1 MSDINIS
8 NKLVDKLTE
17 TLNKSFKNTNIFEK
31 IKKIES
37 VVIGIGLC
45 MSFISIVTIHNFY
58 SINNIKHKI
67 NNKSNNE
74 SNNQSNN
81 KSKEFSIISDE
92 YNGVKEFAETIFKYF

>member
-37 VVIGIGLC
+37 VVIGIG
-45 MSFISIVTIHNFY
+45 
-58 SINNIKHKI
+58 
-67 NNKSNNE
+67 
-74 SNNQSNN
+74 
-81 KSKEFSIISDE
+81 
-92 YNGVKEFAETIFKYF
+92 

>member
-74 SNNQSNN
+74 S
-81 KSKEFSIISDE
+81 KEF
-92 YNGVKEFAETIFKYF
+92 

>member
-74 SNNQSNN
+74 SNNESNNDKINN
-81 KSKEFSIISDE
+81 KSNNESKEF
-92 YNGVKEFAETIFKYF
+92 